1 MQSPNFTSFGN
12 LSNLVPTTVENGD
25 WLAALLVAFDILKV
39 QAEFKKYKNTKI
51 IVFTKFKGNPN
62 KEHFEFILKSIN
74 EEKTSII
81 FV

>member
-1 MQSPNFTSFGN
+1 MQPPNFTSFKN
-12 LSNLVPTTVENGD
+12 LSNIVPTSVENGD
-25 WLAALLVAFDILKV
+25 WLAALLVAFDILRV

-51 IVFTKFKGNPN
+51 IVFTKFKGKPN
-62 KEHFEFILKSIN
+62 KDHFEVISKAIN